1 MKNKGFL
8 SRSRIGDT
16 IGHKEA
22 EAAPTSSLEA
32 VGPASPP
39 VAGVRVDAS
48 TLKPPK
54 SMPSKEVT
62 TGTRR
67 YTILLRV
74 PDQSA
79 AVLVRHLEQVPP
91 PARSAARRA
100 LVSAFVRS
108 LPDRPVAQL
117 RVTPTAM
124 SAIRIDIRLSEAKL
138 AGLLASGAAGPFE
151 PTATALARLLSPR
164 FTAFLDQL

>member
-16 IGHKEA
+16 IGHKET
-22 EAAPTSSLEA
+22 EATPVSSLETRT
-32 VGPASPP
+32 PASPP
-39 VAGVRVDAS
+39 AAEIHVDIS
-48 TLKPPK
+48 PPK
-54 SMPSKEVT
+54 PSEAMPCKAVM

-91 PARSAARRA
+91 AARSSARRA
-100 LVSAFVRS
+100 LVSAFIRS
-108 LPDRPVAQL
+108 FQERPDARPG
-117 RVTPTAM
+117 VTPTAM

-164 FTAFLDQL
+164 FAAFLDQL